1 VSSTRPH
8 YREVDVV
15 RRLGYE
21 LGIQLMAKLLGVT
34 NDEAIGEIVAQWG
47 GNVSIPLLKKLYK
60 RHFSRC
66 NELEDPADEEEEGE
80 ELRRTREYCLR
91 AFLLL
96 LVGVTIFANKSNKHI
111 SLI

>member
-1 VSSTRPH
+1 M
-8 YREVDVV
+8 E
-15 RRLGYE
+15 
-21 LGIQLMAKLLGVT
+21 KLLGVT
-34 NDEAIGEIVAQWG
+34 NGEATWEIGAQWG
-47 GNVSIPLLKKLYK
+47 GNVSISSLKKLYE

-66 NELEDPADEEEEGE
+66 NKLEDLADEEEE
-80 ELRRTREYCLR
+80 ELRQTREYCLR